1 MSLYSRQ
8 REENIQRLNDLLEQ
22 RRNSDYPTSIV
33 IDIIAI
39 TRKYPNDFQKLDL
52 PGANLEGA
60 NLEGANLEQVKLRD
74 ADLRGANLKYAYLP
88 GADLEGANLEGANL
102 ERANLYGANLRGTFL
117 QRANLQE
124 TKLDMAHLEMTNL
137 QEANLQEAILER
149 AYLQRAD
156 LERANLEGANL
167 EGANLGE
174 ANLEGANLEG
184 ANLRDAILRYA
195 FLRDADLQRANLQRA
210 NLQRANL
217 QRANLQRANL
227 QSADLRHANLE
238 EAQLQQAVAIG
249 ADFEG
254 ANLNNAYL
262 HYTDLTNADL
272 EGVNLQRTRYENVI
286 GIDHIIA
293 EYMVEDNDTDNEDY
307 IPLDQNEGVAF
318 EIHNA
323 FYKFKLIKNQYI
335 TLINQPDKQYEN
347 IYSYIQEIFPYHINV
362 LFPNDSEKINQFN
375 TAFDKINNR
384 IDRKDK
390 DLIGKSIDFVFA
402 QDDNFKTQYLISFLN
417 DSCNAYSGAV
427 DNTSCVKGII
437 ERLVLSVKSAIEVLC
452 AGDETC
458 SGNETY
464 SKLNVLFKFDIDE
477 EASKWFDKADKDTE
491 MTTDKDGR
499 RTNFMNY
506 LRDKARELNIYSEQF
521 ENYLIEYT
529 DKIDYSFEN
538 LTLGGRK
545 SKKTRKSKKSR
556 KSRKSK
562 KSRKARKSI
571 KAKKSK
577 KSKKSRKSRK

>member
-1 MSLYSRQ
+1 MSIYLRE
-8 REENIQRLNDLLEQ
+8 REENIQRLNELLEQ
-22 RRNSDYPTSIV
+22 RRNSDDPTSIV
-33 IDIIAI
+33 IDFIAI
-39 TRKYPNDFQKLDL
+39 TRKYPNDFQRLDL
-52 PGANLEGA
+52 LGANLEGA
-60 NLEGANLEQVKLRD
+60 NLEKADLEQAKLRE

-102 ERANLYGANLRGTFL
+102 EGANLDGANLRGTFL
-117 QRANLQE
+117 QRANFQE
-124 TKLDMAHLEMTNL
+124 AELDMAHLEM
-137 QEANLQEAILER
+137 ANLQEAILERAYLRR

-174 ANLEGANLEG
+174 ANLEGANLGG
-184 ANLRDAILRYA
+184 ANLRDAFLRYA
-195 FLRDADLQRANLQRA
+195 FLQDAILQDAILERANLQRA
-210 NLQRANL
+210 NLQRADL
-217 QRANLQRANL
+217 RRANLEW
-227 QSADLRHANLE
+227 ADLQR
-238 EAQLQQAVAIG
+238 AVAIG

-272 EGVNLQRTRYENVI
+272 EGVNLQRTLYENVI

-293 EYMVEDNDTDNEDY
+293 EYMVEDNDTDDDDY

-390 DLIGKSIDFVFA
+390 DVIGKSIDFVFA

-417 DSCNAYSGAV
+417 DSCNAYRGAV

-452 AGDETC
+452 VGDETC

-477 EASKWFDKADKDTE
+477 EANKWFENADKDTE

-545 SKKTRKSKKSR
+545 SKKTRKS
-556 KSRKSK
+556 RKSK

-577 KSKKSRKSRK
+577 KSKKSRKSKK